1 MKPVPGVGCESAK
14 PLSSQPFWDG
24 TAKGGN
30 MKQLLKSD
38 IEEGEEMQQIH
49 E

>member
-1 MKPVPGVGCESAK
+1 VGCESAK
-14 PLSSQPFWDG
+14 THPNQPFWDG
-24 TAKGGN
+24 TAIGGN
-30 MKQLLKSD
+30 MKQLLKGD